1 MIRREFLKN
10 ALQKALSMTALSVA
24 AVGML
29 SGGAIGLSSEQ
40 AANAQA
46 AAPEK
51 VVLWHAY
58 RADERK
64 ALDQAVQKFNSSHTK
79 IQIETLAVPYD
90 AFPDKI
96 SNAIPQG
103 KGPDVFIFAHDRVG
117 DWAESKVIEPVD
129 FWLDDKLKGRYMP
142 QTLAPLTY
150 RKSVYGLPMAFKT
163 LVLFYNKTL
172 VPNPPKTTDELIA
185 MSKKLTNK
193 ANKTYG
199 FCYENTDFHRHSA
212 WLYGFGGA
220 VFDGAGKLTLNSAQA
235 AASFQFAQDLRNKHK
250 IVPEEVTSTLQTS
263 LFNEGKVAMV
273 MNGPWFT
280 GEIKAGLN
288 YGVAT
293 LPVISSTN
301 QPARPFMGSEA
312 ILLSA
317 KSTHKEAA
325 FEVMSWLTDVEASK
339 IRMTVGKQTVATI
352 KAYEGVTDPAVKV
365 FQAQLINSVPMPNTP
380 QMLMVWS
387 PAATALNKVV
397 SGNANPAESL
407 KQAQSQIETAIKSSR
422 R

>member
-1 MIRREFLKN
+1 MIRREFLKS
-10 ALQKALSMTALSVA
+10 ALQKAMSFTALSVA
-24 AVGML
+24 AAGIL
-29 SGGAIGLSSEQ
+29 TGGAMTLSSHEAM
-40 AANAQA
+40 AAD
-46 AAPEK
+46 K

-64 ALDQAVQKFNSSHTK
+64 ALDQAVAKFNSSHTN

-129 FWLDDKLKGRYMP
+129 FWLDDKLKARFMP
-142 QTLAPLTY
+142 QTIAPLTY

-212 WLYGFGGA
+212 WLYGFGGG
-220 VFDGAGKLTLNSAQA
+220 VFDAAGKLTMSTPQA
-235 AASFQFAQDLRNKHK
+235 AASMQFAQDLRNKHK

-280 GEIKAGLN
+280 GEIKPGLN

-293 LPVISSTN
+293 LPVISATN

-317 KSTHKEAA
+317 KSQHKEAA

-352 KAYEGVTDPAVKV
+352 KAYDGVTDPAVKV
-365 FQAQLINSVPMPNTP
+365 FQAQLLNSVPMPNTP

-397 SGNANPAESL
+397 SGNAVPAEAL